1 MTHPSVA
8 YAARADEYTALFGSM
23 DAVHDDDRDLV
34 ARWVAGLTGRVVDA
48 GCGPGH
54 WTDFLSRLGLDAEGV
69 DLAEPFL
76 ARARAAYPGVPFR
89 RAALDDLGVP
99 DGGLGGVLAWYSVI
113 HTPPEQLAGVLAEL
127 ARAVA
132 PGGGLLLGFCR
143 GPRVEPFDHAVATA
157 WFWPV
162 DELAAQ
168 VERAGFDVEETAER
182 DDPGVRP
189 HGAISARRRAA
200 GRQVRSS
207 GAGSSVTRPPASGS
221 SGTSST
227 SSATGPAPV
236 RPH

>member
-1 MTHPSVA
+1 VGDASAA
-8 YAARADEYTALFGSM
+8 YAARAEEYTALFGSM

-34 ARWVAGLTGRVVDA
+34 ALWAAGLTGRVVDA

-54 WTDFLSRLGLDAEGV
+54 WTDFLARQGLDAEGV

-76 ARARAAYPGVPFR
+76 DRARAEYPGVPFR

-99 DGGLGGVLAWYSVI
+99 DGALGGVLAWYSLI
-113 HTPPEQLAGVLAEL
+113 HTPPEPVDGVGVDDVLAEL

-143 GPRVEPFDHAVATA
+143 GPRVEPFDHAVAPA

-162 DELAAQ
+162 DLLSAR
-168 VERAGFDVEETAER
+168 VERAGFDVVETATR

-189 HGAISARRRAA
+189 HGAISARRRV
-200 GRQVRSS
+200 GL
-207 GAGSSVTRPPASGS
+207 
-221 SGTSST
+221 
-227 SSATGPAPV
+227 SA
-236 RPH
+236 

>member
-1 MTHPSVA
+1 MHASAA
-8 YAARADEYTALFGSM
+8 YAARAEEYTALFGSM

-34 ARWVAGLTGRVVDA
+34 ERWAAGLTGHVVDA

-54 WTDFLSRLGLDAEGV
+54 WTDFLACRGLDVEGV

-76 ARARAAYPGVPFR
+76 ERARAAYPGVPFR

-99 DGGLGGVLAWYSVI
+99 DGALGGVLAWYSVI
-113 HTPPEQLAGVLAEL
+113 HTPPDAVDDVLSEL

-162 DELAAQ
+162 DELAAH
-168 VERAGFDVEETAER
+168 VERAGFDVVGTAER
-182 DDPGVRP
+182 TDTGARP
-189 HGAISARRRAA
+189 HGAIRARRHE
-200 GRQVRSS
+200 
-207 GAGSSVTRPPASGS
+207 
-221 SGTSST
+221 
-227 SSATGPAPV
+227 PAPA
-236 RPH
+236 PA

>member
-1 MTHPSVA
+1 MHASAA
-8 YAARADEYTALFGSM
+8 YAARAEEYTALFGSM

-34 ARWVAGLTGRVVDA
+34 ERWAAGLTGHVVDA

-54 WTDFLSRLGLDAEGV
+54 WTDFLACRGLDVEGV

-76 ARARAAYPGVPFR
+76 ERARAAYPGVPFR

-99 DGGLGGVLAWYSVI
+99 DGALGGVLAWYSVI
-113 HTPPEQLAGVLAEL
+113 HTPPDAVDDVLSEL

-162 DELAAQ
+162 DELAAH
-168 VERAGFDVEETAER
+168 VERAGFDVVGTAER
-182 DDPGVRP
+182 TDPGARP
-189 HGAISARRRAA
+189 HGAIRARRRE
-200 GRQVRSS
+200 
-207 GAGSSVTRPPASGS
+207 
-221 SGTSST
+221 
-227 SSATGPAPV
+227 PAPA
-236 RPH
+236 PA

>member
-1 MTHPSVA
+1 VHASAA
-8 YAARADEYTALFGSM
+8 YAARAEEYTALFGSM

-34 ARWVAGLTGRVVDA
+34 ERWAAGLTGHVVDA

-54 WTDFLSRLGLDAEGV
+54 WTDFLACRGLDVEGV

-76 ARARAAYPGVPFR
+76 ERARAAYPGVPFR

-99 DGGLGGVLAWYSVI
+99 DGALGGVLAWYSVI
-113 HTPPEQLAGVLAEL
+113 HTPPDAVDDVLSEL

-162 DELAAQ
+162 DELAAH
-168 VERAGFDVEETAER
+168 VERAGFDVVGTAER
-182 DDPGVRP
+182 TDPGARP
-189 HGAISARRRAA
+189 HGAIRARRHE
-200 GRQVRSS
+200 
-207 GAGSSVTRPPASGS
+207 
-221 SGTSST
+221 
-227 SSATGPAPV
+227 PAPA
-236 RPH
+236 PA